1 MTQIKR
7 MIAWLLAALTL
18 FALSIPALAAA
29 SDPTVE
35 TSGSTH
41 VSISQGTRLT
51 VLRDQNGVALG
62 GMGWRYTA
70 NKENVKGPAYCI
82 AHGLSPVAEGT
93 QLPLTGRYTA
103 NAKVTGAFASG
114 YPQVPLAEFRAAHG
128 LPALTEE
135 EYAYSTRA
143 TRS

>member
-1 MTQIKR
+1 MNKIKR
-7 MIAWLLAALTL
+7 MIAWLLAALTM
-18 FALSIPALAAA
+18 FALSVPALAAA

-82 AHGLSPVAEGT
+82 AHGLSPVAEI
-93 QLPLTGRYTA
+93 GR
-103 NAKVTGAFASG
+103 
-114 YPQVPLAEFRAAHG
+114 AHV
-128 LPALTEE
+128 
-135 EYAYSTRA
+135 
-143 TRS
+143 